1 MLIDQKLN
9 TGFDFTAANIRSNLG
24 SRVAARKGQ
33 LQARLRVR
41 VVSSDTGAQS
51 IELWCFVVC

>member
-1 MLIDQKLN
+1 MLIDQTLN
-9 TGFDFTAANIRSNLG
+9 TGFDFTAANIRCNLG
-24 SRVAARKGQ
+24 SRVGKGQ